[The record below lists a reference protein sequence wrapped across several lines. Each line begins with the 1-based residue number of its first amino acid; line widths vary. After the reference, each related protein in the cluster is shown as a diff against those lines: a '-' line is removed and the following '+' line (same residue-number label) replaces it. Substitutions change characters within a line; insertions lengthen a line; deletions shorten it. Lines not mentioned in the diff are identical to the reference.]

1 MPVLEQLHAMSPERF
16 LHIYEALEIQG
27 FGPLDKEVALS
38 LRFRPQA
45 VRKLPMVQRAKRA
58 RTILETGRATE
69 LCYEVFGAY
78 LIKHKKDL
86 VTGFLDATGVA
97 HKDGM
102 IDDVEAAK
110 PDGKRVEAAVKE
122 LDGRFPPEDVTL
134 YLALAAEQWP
144 GVKELGALWE
154 KRSSAAG

>member
-16 LHIYEALEIQG
+16 LQIYESLEIQG

-58 RTILETGRATE
+58 KSILEAGKAAE
-69 LCYEVFGAY
+69 LAYEVFGAY

-86 VTGFLDATGVA
+86 VTGFLDATGVE

-102 IDDVEAAK
+102 IEDIDAAK
-110 PDGKRVEAAVKE
+110 PDGKKVATAAKE
-122 LDGRFPPEDVTL
+122 LDERFPPEDVTL

-144 GVKELGALWE
+144 DVQELGKLWT
-154 KRSSAAG
+154 KRSGVES